1 MKNTLKR
8 GIGRTLL
15 AAATLG
21 LAAAGWAQSSTGD
34 DYPPSHTQSQE
45 QQNINRNMN
54 DDTSGVHD
62 TTGDPTFDKTN
73 RDIDRALQKDSRRQ
87 PMGTRDTTTKDP
99 RAQND
104 AKDSLDKFVRAD
116 PGLRQKLDGAVG
128 YAILPNVAKGAVGI
142 GGAGGKGVLFENGRA
157 TGKVTLSQVTVG
169 LQLGG
174 QTYSELILF
183 QDQSALDHFKRGEF
197 TMSAQMSAVAA
208 TAGAS
213 ATARSING
221 VQVFTITK
229 GGLMYEASIGGQR
242 FTFTPYTSESV
253 G

>member
-1 MKNTLKR
+1 MKNTLTR

-21 LAAAGWAQSSTGD
+21 LAAAGWAQSSTSD
-34 DYPPSHTQSQE
+34 DYPPSRTQSQD
-45 QQNINRNMN
+45 QQNINRDMN
-54 DDTSGVHD
+54 DDTGVHD

-73 RDIDRALQKDSRRQ
+73 RDIDRALQKDSRRH
-87 PMGTRDTTTKDP
+87 PMGTRDTTTKDAN
-99 RAQND
+99 AQAD
-104 AKDSLDKFVRAD
+104 ARDSLDRFVKAD

-157 TGKVTLSQVTVG
+157 TGKVTLSQVSVG

-183 QDQSALDHFKRGEF
+183 QDQGALDQFKRGQF

-213 ATARSING
+213 ATARTING

-229 GGLMYEASIGGQR
+229 GGLMYEAAIGGQR
-242 FTFTPYTSESV
+242 FTYTPYAGESV